1 MRKIV
6 LMKFLTEIP
15 IKPLEE
21 KISYDSKIVS
31 VGSCFAVNMAEKFK
45 QFQFQYAVNPFG
57 ILFHTQAIENLFQFA
72 LEDKLFTE
80 EDIFLHN
87 EIWSSFDAHSDLN
100 ELEADEVLFNLNSK
114 IRTFR
119 SDLES
124 ASHLILT
131 LGTSWVYRNVT
142 SEQLVA
148 NCHKIPQ
155 KEFTK
160 EILSVNHIQANL
172 KRIVEIANQINPNL
186 KIIFT
191 ISPVRHIKDG
201 FVENQLSKAHLIAA
215 LQGFLQENKEHY
227 YFPAFEI
234 MMDELRDYRFYAAD
248 LLHPNEMAI
257 NYIWE
262 RFMVNCISEE
272 SEKTMKL
279 VDEVQKG
286 LAHRPF
292 NPYSENHNQFLE
304 KLAQKLDVLLE
315 QYPFMNFR

>member
-1 MRKIV
+1 MI
-6 LMKFLTEIP
+6 MKFLTEIP

-21 KISYDSKIVS
+21 KISYESKIVS

-80 EDIFLHN
+80 TDVFLHN

-100 ELEADEVLFNLNSK
+100 ELEADEVLFHLNSK

-131 LGTSWVYRNVT
+131 LGTSWVYRNVA
-142 SEQLVA
+142 SNQLVA

-160 EILSVNHIQANL
+160 EILLVNHIQENI
-172 KRIVEIANQINPNL
+172 KRIVEIANEINPNL

-191 ISPVRHIKDG
+191 VSPVRHIKDG
-201 FVENQLSKAHLIAA
+201 FVENQQSKAHLITA
-215 LQGFLQENKEHY
+215 LQGFLQENKQHY

-257 NYIWE
+257 HYIWE
-262 RFMVNCISEE
+262 KFVSNCISDE
-272 SEKTMKL
+272 SFPTMKL

-292 NPYSENHNQFLE
+292 NPYAESHNLFMD
-304 KLAQKLDVLLE
+304 KLAQKLDILLE
-315 QYPFMNFR
+315 KYPYMNFR